1 MQKSTPERHNKPWK
15 EEEESAILGMIQV
28 GKSYD
33 EISTQQKRTS
43 GAIKSKLRDL
53 ACRFVYEG
61 KTIEEAS
68 RLTRVPLDDIEYS
81 MKLRDIAD
89 DMRQKKIENKHQSQ
103 LTFKQIVP
111 EVKEET
117 SLSVLKEIRDM
128 MKMFLA
134 SQPQVAVVP
143 VSLGPS
149 H

>member
-68 RLTRVPLDDIEYS
+68 RLTRVPLDDIE
-81 MKLRDIAD
+81 
-89 DMRQKKIENKHQSQ
+89 
-103 LTFKQIVP
+103 P
-111 EVKEET
+111 KE
-117 SLSVLKEIRDM
+117 D
-128 MKMFLA
+128 
-134 SQPQVAVVP
+134 
-143 VSLGPS
+143 
-149 H
+149 